1 MLKLKYF
8 LFSLFHLNFSS
19 NYSQNQIKIIK
30 KNSLSLIEYIGDIKV
45 KIKVSAQRK
54 VQIETKKI
62 KLDPEIDCLTK
73 MQSDGRDI
81 SAQNLMLLDSS
92 SNDSNNRT
100 IFRLSSSESASSDTN
115 NQRND
120 SKHLDSSDD
129 LIGSKRQ
136 SLHENL
142 FPNTPEI
149 QESPPIATQK
159 ASSSLDIS
167 VKGILEEMSKSTDE
181 VKVVMRRTTHLDR
194 SSRLQR
200 ARSLGSIQTESTIKF
215 NSKDATDEFIEIFD
229 KTLVYIAAHK
239 CSYWNSKNTVRK
251 GYY

>member
-1 MLKLKYF
+1 MR
-8 LFSLFHLNFSS
+8 
-19 NYSQNQIKIIK
+19 Q
-30 KNSLSLIEYIGDIKV
+30 KNLVI
-45 KIKVSAQRK
+45 
-54 VQIETKKI
+54 
-62 KLDPEIDCLTK
+62 DPEIDFLTK

-81 SAQNLMLLDSS
+81 SAQNNMMLD

-100 IFRLSSSESASSDTN
+100 IFRLSSSSSSNSSTPDQTSDKH

-120 SKHLDSSDD
+120 SNHLESSEDVFDD
-129 LIGSKRQ
+129 LNGSKRQ

-142 FPNTPEI
+142 FPNI
-149 QESPPIATQK
+149 QEILQEESPQTTTQK

-181 VKVVMRRTTHLDR
+181 VKVVMRRTTNLDR
-194 SSRLQR
+194 SRLQR

-229 KTLVYIAAHK
+229 KTLVYIAIHK
-239 CSYWNSKNTVRK
+239 CSYWDSKNTIRK
-251 GYY
+251 GSTIIKILISNRNDGELKTLVVI